1 MAQTDAP
8 ASEGSPAD
16 EISST
21 SNLSNT
27 IVIPDSKDG
36 SYTISNNLLFIP
48 PHYSKYVDSVLIS
61 NGLIQDRIC
70 KLARDIRQAYP
81 QTTIHLMC
89 VLKGG
94 AAFFHDLQRHLRT
107 YHDYISPLESSQS
120 YIPFTLDFIKA
131 KSYSGTE
138 SSGKVE
144 VSDISDLS
152 SLKNRHVLL
161 VEDIVDTGR
170 TMQRLVPHLETH
182 VGEKGSV
189 RVASLFDKRSPLS
202 CGYVA
207 DFTGF
212 SIPNKFVV
220 GYCLDYNEAYRDLN
234 HVCVINDA
242 GIEKFRNGV
251 HE

>member
-1 MAQTDAP
+1 MAQTDPP
-8 ASEGSPAD
+8 ASEGSPVDA
-16 EISST
+16 
-21 SNLSNT
+21 LSKT
-27 IVIPDSKDG
+27 IVIPDGENGDN
-36 SYTISNNLLFIP
+36 TISDNLLFIP
-48 PHYSKYVDSVLIS
+48 PHYTDYVDSVLIS

-131 KSYSGTE
+131 KSYIGTE
-138 SSGKVE
+138 SSGRVE

-152 SLKNRHVLL
+152 KLKNRHILL
-161 VEDIVDTGR
+161 VEDMVDTGR

-242 GIEKFRNGV
+242 GIEKFRTGV
-251 HE
+251 HDC